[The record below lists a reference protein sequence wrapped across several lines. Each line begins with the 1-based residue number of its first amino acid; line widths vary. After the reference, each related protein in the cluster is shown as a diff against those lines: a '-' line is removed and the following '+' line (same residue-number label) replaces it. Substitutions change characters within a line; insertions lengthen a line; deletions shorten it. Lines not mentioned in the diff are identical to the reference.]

1 MALDENLKRYVVKS
15 GGHVTVLMT
24 LEVTEE
30 MRKLDATRRS
40 QLINRIE
47 LLAER
52 GSQPLGHKKY
62 NPDEG
67 THSYEG
73 RTFKMA
79 AIKTHQVRLYGA
91 YFKAGEEGCFLIGGI
106 DTKKKNNKQ
115 KKGVLQKAAR
125 GIAGAAKKW
134 KLV

>member
-67 THSYEG
+67 TQRWLGKSG
-73 RTFKMA
+73 QF
-79 AIKTHQVRLYGA
+79 G
-91 YFKAGEEGCFLIGGI
+91 
-106 DTKKKNNKQ
+106 
-115 KKGVLQKAAR
+115 
-125 GIAGAAKKW
+125 
-134 KLV
+134 